1 MAMANVKL
9 ICKACGNEFTWRRE
23 CHSRR
28 DADSSEAW
36 ARANITLCPKCAA
49 KARRE
54 AEAAELAEAVKALPV
69 ELPDNLTGS
78 EKQIAWAKDIR
89 AKYVVMLAKG
99 CWASE
104 PQEILPYHYKVMDML
119 LAEHP
124 EAKWWIDHLEEL
136 GSGHEG
142 RRIYGECLRRWNE
155 AYKVTDPEDHA
166 RMMEILND
174 LDAKAKAASTE
185 TPAEEHAEETDQPE
199 ALEEGDRPM
208 KHYSVH
214 YTEFDRPDISSPIDT
229 IEAPEGYTAE
239 QYVEDCMRNAD
250 EAWCEMLRK
259 GWVELYDLDHL
270 WD

>member
-9 ICKACGNEFTWRRE
+9 ICKACGNEFNWRRE

-36 ARANITLCPKCAA
+36 ARDNITLCPECTA

-54 AEAAELAEAVKALPV
+54 AEAAELAEAVKGLSV
-69 ELPDNLTGS
+69 ELPENLTGS

-124 EAKWWIDHLEEL
+124 EAKWWIDHREEL
-136 GSGHEG
+136 DSGHEG

-174 LDAKAKAASTE
+174 LDAKAKAA
-185 TPAEEHAEETDQPE
+185 AN
-199 ALEEGDRPM
+199 R
-208 KHYSVH
+208 
-214 YTEFDRPDISSPIDT
+214 
-229 IEAPEGYTAE
+229 
-239 QYVEDCMRNAD
+239 
-250 EAWCEMLRK
+250 
-259 GWVELYDLDHL
+259 
-270 WD
+270 